1 MQLLNKKLRYIL
13 VISLEP
19 QCRTRVCSQEG
30 KFLLEDIGHS
40 EISILM
46 IHHIKYVITVPTLS
60 NRIVFD
66 YKYMNLIKKKFLQ
79 SFKEYKSGGGFRT
92 HDLQLKT
99 IARHC

>member
-1 MQLLNKKLRYIL
+1 M
-13 VISLEP
+13 
-19 QCRTRVCSQEG
+19 
-30 KFLLEDIGHS
+30 FEDIGHC
-40 EISILM
+40 EILIWM

-66 YKYMNLIKKKFLQ
+66 YKYMNLIKKILQ

-92 HDLQLKT
+92 HDLQLKP